1 MVILFVFRIEA
12 ISGINTLLC
21 LRIVFGLK
29 EQNLDWTIV
38 R

>member
-12 ISGINTLLC
+12 ISDINTLLC